1 MVSTLQ
7 NQVQEQN
14 HRLDALEHLL
24 FEAKDVLTV
33 EEAAMFLGLSKSFV
47 YKMTHEGSLPFYKP
61 NGKVC
66 YFEKAALL
74 DWMLSTKVASTGGT
88 TYQIAY
94 KKKGTSKWKYTT
106 TTSKSK
112 TIKSLKKGKKYY
124 VKVRAYKTVDG
135 KKIYGSWSKTKLS
148 KKIK

>member
-1 MVSTLQ
+1 MIKKEYSKSENESLAEMVSTLQ

-14 HRLDALEHLL
+14 HRLDALEHIL

-74 DWMLSTKVASTGGT
+74 DWMRSTKVAS
-88 TYQIAY
+88 
-94 KKKGTSKWKYTT
+94 KKEIDNAAK
-106 TTSKSK
+106 
-112 TIKSLKKGKKYY
+112 
-124 VKVRAYKTVDG
+124 D
-135 KKIYGSWSKTKLS
+135 
-148 KKIK
+148 KIKELASK